1 MESRSLS
8 VGSNSSVYLETPKI
22 CSPACAMMP
31 FSERVIASDC
41 VVMCVCDER
50 MCGSKGGV
58 ASYEDVVL

>member
-22 CSPACAMMP
+22 CSPACAVMSC
-31 FSERVIASDC
+31 SERVIASDC
-41 VVMCVCDER
+41 VVMCVCA
-50 MCGSKGGV
+50 KGGV